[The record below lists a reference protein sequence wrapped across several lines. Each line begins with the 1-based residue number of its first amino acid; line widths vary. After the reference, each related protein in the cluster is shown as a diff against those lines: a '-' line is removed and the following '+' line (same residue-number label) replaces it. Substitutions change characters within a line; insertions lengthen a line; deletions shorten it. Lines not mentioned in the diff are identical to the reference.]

1 MMTRFGFSFLHMTAA
16 CMFISGCTTIELVSK
31 YDDQT
36 DKAATEMQK
45 DVTAFFVEMRTAL
58 TEKERSFSESQD
70 FYRKQAVSI
79 SSMQVRANNI
89 PKNTITQQ
97 QLQLV
102 ENQLA
107 TLALM
112 HKGCLRAQPG
122 TTPAQLDELEA
133 RRDEAITEKGM
144 DPSIACRTE
153 FGAYFDDPDRGSHAV
168 DPDYLQIMEGQLS
181 STLGAV
187 MKLEIAKKRG
197 E

>member
-1 MMTRFGFSFLHMTAA
+1 MRRFGFSFVYMAA
-16 CMFISGCTTIELVSK
+16 AGVFLSGCTTIELVSK

-36 DKAATEMQK
+36 DEAATAMQK
-45 DVTAFFVEMRTAL
+45 DVTAFFIEIRTAL
-58 TEKERSFSESQD
+58 SEKERSFAESQD

-79 SSMQVRANNI
+79 SSMQVRADNI
-89 PKNTITQQ
+89 PRNALTQQ
-97 QLQLV
+97 QLKLV
-102 ENQLA
+102 EDQLA
-107 TLALM
+107 ILALM

-122 TTPAQLDELEA
+122 TTPAQLTELE
-133 RRDEAITEKGM
+133 RRRNEAIAEKGM

-153 FGAYFDDPDRGSHAV
+153 FGAYFDAPDRSSHPM
-168 DPDYLQIMEGQLS
+168 DPDYLQIMENQLN